1 MKRNIN
7 AGICTLIFILASF
20 APQYGKAQQKKI
32 TTANIPFEF
41 VIGGTKL
48 PSGEYIIDSI
58 APGIFLF
65 RNKSVKNVEEQVT
78 TLPLATPPEDIPAK
92 LIFVRHNDAY
102 FLSEICINNSRRI
115 LTTNYGWQNETGSG
129 KKENR
134 DVLLNER

>member
-1 MKRNIN
+1 MKRNVN
-7 AGICTLIFILASF
+7 AGICTLVFVLATF
-20 APQYGKAQQKKI
+20 APQYGRAQQKKI

-65 RNKSVKNVEEQVT
+65 RNKSAKNVEEQVT
-78 TLPLATPPEDIPAK
+78 TLPLATPPQDSPAK
-92 LIFVRHNDAY
+92 LIFVRRDDAY
-102 FLSEICINNSRRI
+102 FLSEICINNNRRI
-115 LTTNYGWQNETGSG
+115 LTNNYGLQAETGSRG
-129 KKENR
+129 KEHR